1 VPYDPNWVLSVDG
14 ADIAA
19 RRSFGIST
27 AFDVAAPGVAEL
39 RYDTPT
45 ERALLIGL
53 QVALWAGAIFIAL
66 KIRVPRARRVR
77 SYAVDETLIVLP
89 ADGDVP
95 GPPPFVASGG
105 TGAERVMP

>member
-1 VPYDPNWVLSVDG
+1 VLSVDG
-14 ADIAA
+14 TDIAA

-27 AFDVAAPGVAEL
+27 AFDIATPGVAEL

-45 ERALLIGL
+45 NRALLVAL

-89 ADGDVP
+89 ADGAV
-95 GPPPFVASGG
+95 PPPAPTVALRGSGD
-105 TGAERVMP
+105 APVVEVSP